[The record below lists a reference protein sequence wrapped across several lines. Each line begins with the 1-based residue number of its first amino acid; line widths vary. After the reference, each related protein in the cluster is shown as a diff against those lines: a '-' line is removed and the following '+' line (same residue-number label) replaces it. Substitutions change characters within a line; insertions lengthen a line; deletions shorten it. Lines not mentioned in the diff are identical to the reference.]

1 MKKIAFLSAALLVLP
16 ALVFAQYTSPI
27 SAKSVLDLIEIL
39 LKFVQVIA
47 VPLAAIGILIAS
59 FFYITS
65 MGDPGRLGQA
75 KSAILYSVIG
85 LVIALSAQFLVDVVI
100 AIAQGASTAKS
111 FVGFINN
118 LANAF
123 GQILFG
129 LAVLAMLYAAFLFL
143 TGGSDEKQRI
153 QAKQVITFAV
163 VGLIVALL
171 AFAIPEFVKII
182 VNRTISP

>member
-1 MKKIAFLSAALLVLP
+1 MKKISLFSALLFLAPVF
-16 ALVFAQYTSPI
+16 VFAQYTSPI
-27 SAKSVLDLIEIL
+27 SAKSVLDLIEVL

-47 VPLAAIGILIAS
+47 VPLAAIGILIAA

-75 KSAILYSVIG
+75 RSAILYSVIG

-100 AIAQGASTAKS
+100 AVAQGASTAKS

-129 LAVLAMLYAAFLFL
+129 LSVLAMLYAAFLFL
-143 TGGSDEKQRI
+143 TGGSDEKKRVE
-153 QAKQVITFAV
+153 ARQVITYAV
-163 VGLIVALL
+163 VGLLVALL

-182 VNRTISP
+182 VNRTISR

>member
-1 MKKIAFLSAALLVLP
+1 MKKIIAVSALLVIP
-16 ALVFAQYTSPI
+16 VFAGAQYTNPI
-27 SAKSVLDLIEIL
+27 SAATVLDLIGSV
-39 LKFVQVIA
+39 LKLVQVIA

-75 KSAILYSVIG
+75 KSAILYSIIG
-85 LVIALSAQFLVDVVI
+85 LAIALSSQFLVDVVI
-100 AIAQGASTAKS
+100 AVAQGASTAKS

-129 LAVLAMLYAAFLFL
+129 LSALAMLYAAFLFL
-143 TGGSDEKQRI
+143 TGGGDEKKRTE
-153 QAKQVITFAV
+153 AKQVITYAV
-163 VGLIVALL
+163 LGLVVALL
-171 AFAIPEFVKII
+171 AFAIPQFIEII
-182 VNRTISP
+182 VNRTIAN